1 MNADLD
7 AALSPLL
14 GQGGPV
20 SEEQTEEAFA
30 DVFDAMPDR
39 IETSFGAAGF
49 YGRDGQPYRPP
60 STPWFAPR
68 PANAPVISAKRSLW
82 FVRFN
87 PKPSAGEDPDQADVF
102 DVDEPLHF
110 DWFHP
115 EGAEDWGW
123 RIDTDYSKAGPAL
136 AALCSGDLVIVQ
148 RTDPGAG
155 RRKNNDKHGTN
166 VLLGLAA
173 VLHVRAYQDIFGDLR
188 RSACLLPL
196 VRFDHPVPRRTAN
209 RRGRL
214 LGQSFSAPRQRP
226 GREGGVSHHLSPVE
240 DDDIVDVL
248 SVCGIHPEV
257 LAEPSLAV
265 IAARLGNSATGNKE
279 FRDLRYDHVVA
290 NDARRAQEREAVVRA
305 REWAEG
311 KGHSYLDTAESEAL
325 AGYDLL
331 FADSVGGRL
340 QIEVKGYSSRTLR
353 SVHLQP
359 SQYLRAEAA
368 ARGVPPNWVLF
379 ALLGVGTS
387 RPATER
393 VLLAREAVTAIEAG
407 GLRVKG
413 GTAAVSKL
421 RGQSGS

>member
-1 MNADLD
+1 M
-7 AALSPLL
+7 
-14 GQGGPV
+14 
-20 SEEQTEEAFA
+20 
-30 DVFDAMPDR
+30 
-39 IETSFGAAGF
+39 
-49 YGRDGQPYRPP
+49 
-60 STPWFAPR
+60 
-68 PANAPVISAKRSLW
+68 
-82 FVRFN
+82 
-87 PKPSAGEDPDQADVF
+87 
-102 DVDEPLHF
+102 
-110 DWFHP
+110 
-115 EGAEDWGW
+115 
-123 RIDTDYSKAGPAL
+123 
-136 AALCSGDLVIVQ
+136 
-148 RTDPGAG
+148 
-155 RRKNNDKHGTN
+155 
-166 VLLGLAA
+166 
-173 VLHVRAYQDIFGDLR
+173 
-188 RSACLLPL
+188 
-196 VRFDHPVPRRTAN
+196 
-209 RRGRL
+209 
-214 LGQSFSAPRQRP
+214 
-226 GREGGVSHHLSPVE
+226 E